1 MDDDTRTGA
10 NHEARLDALSER
22 IRIALEGEDANDA
35 IGMLAA
41 MAVCIIATKF
51 DTAAAREA
59 AFADLDSLNAGVVSP
74 LSNCIERGSGTATM
88 TVACAH

>member
-59 AFADLDSLNAGVVSP
+59 AFADLTRSMRAWLARYPTASSEAP
-74 LSNCIERGSGTATM
+74 ERQQ
-88 TVACAH
+88 

>member
-10 NHEARLDALSER
+10 NDESRQSRLDALSER
-22 IRIALEGEDANDA
+22 IRQALEGEDANDA
-35 IGMLAA
+35 MGMLTA

-59 AFADLDSLNAGVVSP
+59 AFADLTRSMRAWLARYPSSEAP
-74 LSNCIERGSGTATM
+74 ARTM
-88 TVACAH
+88 TSSGI